1 MSGIFLNE
9 KQIRAV
15 IRKRLIQE
23 ANTPTEVAKDLGTGV
38 AAGLGTAAAL
48 TVGSA
53 ASSTVAAGVL
63 GSSGLAAMSGTGVAG
78 MAALNFWNPVGWTI
92 IGAAAVGTALYF
104 ILDQTEG
111 SEVVKQVLS
120 HPGGTLVPEIE
131 KTLKELETKLVAQ
144 GVEIP
149 DGGYKHQYIPDSDV
163 DAYVNALYAATKGGA
178 LGLGIGTDEE
188 GIRKVFNDIPTLMDV
203 AKVSKYFQEDH
214 SDAWTFDPNLYNVM
228 TEELSQSDFNK
239 YVTRPLNPE
248 KKPVIMLGGKPFT
261 LAELKEWNGTIE
273 DVKDEDKTDSD
284 LLDPN
289 SLKGNTV
296 QKIQNVMNLY
306 SERSELGLKIGE
318 DGKWGQKTDG
328 LWEKY
333 LNHVVVNHGVFK
345 ENGGLQ
351 TFKDGFH
358 SWANVSEATV
368 STYPGYTG
376 DMKGC
381 LAFVVDG
388 YNGNVDY
395 GSGKKSISGGG
406 GGGGGGG
413 RKGGGNQ
420 KIGGGEVEEPITKST
435 GRSTGLIP
443 DVNVTLAGP
452 GKDTLESVGFPSQTS
467 TRLAKTIST
476 RVKGTITGGTIN
488 LTVVVNRNGVVS
500 AVRVAPGQRRNPI
513 NKQFENLR
521 NVVRRFLEKAGNA
534 DLALIDP
541 SKARKAVRAKSRKF
555 ELVLDFPSGTY
566 N

>member
-9 KQIRAV
+9 KQIREV
-15 IRKRLIQE
+15 IRKRLMQE
-23 ANTPTEVAKDLGTGV
+23 TNTPTEVVKDLGTGV
-38 AAGLGTAAAL
+38 AVGVGTAATLGAMG
-48 TVGSA
+48 VGTTAVA
-53 ASSTVAAGVL
+53 ATGMSGAAAGVL
-63 GSSGLAAMSGTGVAG
+63 GLGAA
-78 MAALNFWNPVGWTI
+78 NFWNPVGWGI

-131 KTLKELETKLVAQ
+131 KTLKELESKLSAQ
-144 GVEIP
+144 GVETP
-149 DGGYKHQYIPDSDV
+149 EGGYKHQYIPDSEV
-163 DAYVNALYAATKGGA
+163 DDYVNALYEATKGGF
-178 LGLGIGTDEE
+178 LNMGLGTDEE
-188 GIRKVFNDIPTLMDV
+188 GIKVVFNNIPTLMDV

-248 KKPVIMLGGKPFT
+248 TKPVIMLGGKPFT
-261 LAELKEWNGTIE
+261 LAELKEWNGAIKGIKGGDETGGDLIE
-273 DVKDEDKTDSD
+273 PS
-284 LLDPN
+284 

-306 SERSELGLKIGE
+306 SERSELGLKISE

-333 LNHVVVNHGVFK
+333 LNHVVVNHGIFK
-345 ENGGLQ
+345 EDVALQ
-351 TFKDGFH
+351 TFEAGFH
-358 SWANVSEATV
+358 SWANVSAV
-368 STYPGYTG
+368 SVGTYPGYTG
-376 DMKGC
+376 NMKGC

-406 GGGGGGG
+406 SGGGGGGG
-413 RKGGGNQ
+413 AGGGTKVTKQ
-420 KIGGGEVEEPITKST
+420 KVSGGEPDIKAAT
-435 GRSTGLIP
+435 RSGSGLVP
-443 DVNVTLAGP
+443 EVSVTLAGP
-452 GKDTLESVGFPSQTS
+452 GKNTLESVGFPARTS
-467 TRLAKTIST
+467 ERLASTIST
-476 RVKGTITGGTIN
+476 RVKGTITGGVVN
-488 LTVVVNRNGVVS
+488 LTVVVNRNGTVNN
-500 AVRVAPGQRRNPI
+500 VRIAPGQRRNPI
-513 NKQFENLR
+513 NKQFENLK

-534 DLALIDP
+534 NNELITP
-541 SKARKAVRAKSRKF
+541 SRARVNFRQKTRKF
-555 ELVLDFPSGTY
+555 ELVLDFPAGTY

>member
-1 MSGIFLNE
+1 MSEIFLNE

-23 ANTPTEVAKDLGTGV
+23 TNTPTEVVKDLGTGV
-38 AAGLGTAAAL
+38 AAGIGTAATLGAMG
-48 TVGSA
+48 VGTTAVA
-53 ASSTVAAGVL
+53 ATGMSGAAAGVL
-63 GSSGLAAMSGTGVAG
+63 GLGAA
-78 MAALNFWNPVGWTI
+78 NFWNPVGWGI

-131 KTLKELETKLVAQ
+131 KTLKELESKLSAQ
-144 GVEIP
+144 GVETP
-149 DGGYKHQYIPDSDV
+149 EGGYKHQYIPDSEV
-163 DAYVNALYAATKGGA
+163 DNYVNALYEATKGGF
-178 LGLGIGTDEE
+178 LNMGLGTDEE
-188 GIRKVFNDIPTLMDV
+188 GIKKVFNEIPTLMDV

-248 KKPVIMLGGKPFT
+248 TKPVIMLGGKPFT
-261 LAELKEWNGTIE
+261 LAELKEWNGAIE
-273 DVKDEDKTDSD
+273 GIKGGDETGGD
-284 LLDPN
+284 LLDPS

-306 SERSELGLKIGE
+306 SERSELGLKISE

-333 LNHVVVNHGVFK
+333 LNHVVVNHGIFK
-345 ENGGLQ
+345 ENAGLQ
-351 TFKDGFH
+351 TFKEGFH

-368 STYPGYTG
+368 STYPGYTSN
-376 DMKGC
+376 MNGC

-406 GGGGGGG
+406 GGGGG

-435 GRSTGLIP
+435 GRATGLIP

-534 DLALIDP
+534 DLELINP
-541 SKARKAVRAKSRKF
+541 SKVRKAVRAKSRKF

>member
-1 MSGIFLNE
+1 MSEIFLNE

-23 ANTPTEVAKDLGTGV
+23 TNTPTEVVKDLGTGV
-38 AAGLGTAAAL
+38 AAGIGTAATLGAMG
-48 TVGSA
+48 VGTTAVA
-53 ASSTVAAGVL
+53 ATGMSGAAAGVL
-63 GSSGLAAMSGTGVAG
+63 GLGAA
-78 MAALNFWNPVGWTI
+78 NFWNPVGWGI

-131 KTLKELETKLVAQ
+131 KTLKELESKLSAQ
-144 GVEIP
+144 GVETP
-149 DGGYKHQYIPDSDV
+149 EGGYKHQYIPDSEV
-163 DAYVNALYAATKGGA
+163 DNYVNALYEATKGGF
-178 LGLGIGTDEE
+178 LNMGLGTDEE
-188 GIRKVFNDIPTLMDV
+188 GIKKVFNEIPTLMDV

-248 KKPVIMLGGKPFT
+248 TKPVIMLGGKPFT
-261 LAELKEWNGTIE
+261 LAELKEWNGAIE
-273 DVKDEDKTDSD
+273 GIKGGDETGGD
-284 LLDPN
+284 LLDPS

-306 SERSELGLKIGE
+306 SERSELGLKISE

-333 LNHVVVNHGVFK
+333 LNHVVVNHGIFK
-345 ENGGLQ
+345 ENAGLQ
-351 TFKDGFH
+351 TFKEGFH

-368 STYPGYTG
+368 STYPGYTSN
-376 DMKGC
+376 MNGC

-406 GGGGGGG
+406 GGGGG

-435 GRSTGLIP
+435 GQSTGLIP

-534 DLALIDP
+534 DLELINP
-541 SKARKAVRAKSRKF
+541 SKVRKAVRAKSRKF